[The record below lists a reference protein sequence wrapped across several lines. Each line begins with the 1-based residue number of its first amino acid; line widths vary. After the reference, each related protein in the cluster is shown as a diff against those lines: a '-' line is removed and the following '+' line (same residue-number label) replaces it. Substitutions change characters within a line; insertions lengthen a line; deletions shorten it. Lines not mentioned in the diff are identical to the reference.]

1 MKKLYSFV
9 ALMVALFTA
18 TSASAQI
25 QSVAELSGTWKF
37 TADVQFNDDSYKSKI
52 LNENE
57 VKIQQNPSAIYAAE
71 YEATAV
77 VTYDLSEGKTPV
89 SGPIKIQYDKDYG
102 IYLITNFLG
111 YNTSDL
117 NYGGIELKPDAED
130 PMKATIDLE
139 YNYLEFLEET
149 AVDYKYYVL
158 LDGNLS
164 NGPIKVTF
172 SEDGTMKLGEFCIGT
187 GTYMGREPNA
197 LVTWYSSLTAVPKYP
212 FPVIETPVTGVTLD
226 KTEVEMSVLET
237 LILTATVVPDNATY
251 KTVTWSSDNTAVATV
266 DNNGVVTSVMSGTA
280 LITATATNGTDD
292 PTDDKTATCS
302 VTVNDKCEL
311 KYGHQYST
319 DIDLRVKDFS
329 YTFPFYPNVWNSWF
343 VPFEITTGELGDK
356 DFTAAY
362 IAGVRQYEKD
372 AEGNVITQVDVIKI
386 KNGKLRAGTP
396 YLIKQES
403 DATEPLIAEFNK
415 TGTTLKKSSDVNNIH
430 TETATAKYD
439 FIGTYSEIANK
450 DAKADYILSSNGAF
464 VHPSSPVYPM
474 NWYMKVT
481 PKGDVFDDLSTSSL
495 QSPSSSM

>member
-77 VTYDLSEGKTPV
+77 VAYDLSGGKTPV

-102 IYLITNFLG
+102 IYRITNFLG

-130 PMKATIDLE
+130 PMKATIDLK

-187 GTYMGREPNA
+187 GTYMGTDPNT
-197 LVTWYSSLTAVPKYP
+197 LVTWYSSLTAVP
-212 FPVIETPVTGVTLD
+212 
-226 KTEVEMSVLET
+226 
-237 LILTATVVPDNATY
+237 
-251 KTVTWSSDNTAVATV
+251 
-266 DNNGVVTSVMSGTA
+266 
-280 LITATATNGTDD
+280 
-292 PTDDKTATCS
+292 

-319 DIDLRVKDFS
+319 DVELRVKDLS

-343 VPFEITTGELGDK
+343 VPFEITTDELDAEG
-356 DFTAAY
+356 FTAAY

-372 AEGNVITQVDVIKI
+372 AEGNITTQVDIIKI
-386 KNGKLRAGTP
+386 TNGKLRAGTP
-396 YLIKQES
+396 YLIKQKS
-403 DATEPLIAEFNK
+403 DATETSPVTFNK
-415 TGTTLKKSSDVNNIH
+415 SDATLKTSSDVNNIH

-439 FIGTYSEIANK
+439 FIGTYNEIANK
-450 DAKADYILSSNGAF
+450 DAKADYILGSNGAF

-481 PKGDVFDDLSTSSL
+481 PKGDVFDDLSTSS
-495 QSPSSSM
+495 QSKAFIINVIGEEDETTGIRTLYTAEKQVKEVYDLSGRRINSPKKGQINIINGKKILVK